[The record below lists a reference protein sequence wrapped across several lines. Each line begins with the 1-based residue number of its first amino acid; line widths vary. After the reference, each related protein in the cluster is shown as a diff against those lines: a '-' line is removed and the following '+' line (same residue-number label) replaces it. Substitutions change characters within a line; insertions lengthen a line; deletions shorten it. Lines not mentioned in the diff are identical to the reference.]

1 MENERHL
8 TEYVKSNGLKYHIIT
23 YGCQMNE
30 HESEK
35 IAGIL
40 ETLGFEAC
48 ATKENADFILFNT
61 CCVRE
66 NAEHKTFGNVG
77 ALRKLKDENK
87 GLMIAVCG
95 CMMQQE
101 EVAQKLSMTF
111 PFVDIIFGTHNIHT
125 LANLI
130 GECILEKKRVLAIQD
145 QDTLLHENV
154 PVARHTWPLA
164 SVNIMYG
171 CNNFCTYCI
180 VPYVRGREKSR
191 SAQEII
197 QEIQGLEGYQEIM
210 LLGQNVNSYHGE
222 GMDFA
227 ALLEEICAQTSVPRI
242 RFMTS
247 HPKDL
252 SDALIDVIADQPR
265 ICRHIHLPVQSGS
278 TAILTAMNRGYTREQ
293 YLSLVNRIRERMPD
307 IALTTDVIVGFPGE
321 TDADFEDTISL
332 MEKVRYDSAF
342 TFVYSKREGTKA
354 AEMNNEVAESV
365 RKERIMRLV
374 ALQNAITEEKNKEYE
389 GKTVRVLV
397 EGLSTRDN
405 NHVCG
410 RTDSSKMVN
419 FAGNKDMIGKCYDVD
434 IVQGKKTT
442 LFGRMTQKQG

>member
-1 MENERHL
+1 MENEQYL
-8 TEYVKSNGLKYHIIT
+8 TEYIKSNGLKYHIIT

-40 ETLGFEAC
+40 ESLGFLSCES
-48 ATKENADFILFNT
+48 KEEADFILFNT

-77 ALRKLKDENK
+77 ALRKLKDENRS
-87 GLMIAVCG
+87 LMIAVCG

-101 EVAQKLSMTF
+101 EVARKLSKTF
-111 PFVDIIFGTHNIHT
+111 PFIDIIFGTHNIHT
-125 LANLI
+125 LAGLI
-130 GECILEKKRVLAIQD
+130 GECILEKKRVLAIQNGD
-145 QDTLLHENV
+145 MEIHENV

-191 SAQEII
+191 DAQDII
-197 QEIQGLEGYQEIM
+197 QEINSLEDYKEIM
-210 LLGQNVNSYHGE
+210 LLGQNVNSYNGE
-222 GMDFA
+222 GLDFA
-227 ALLEEICAQTSVPRI
+227 GLLTEICVKTCVPRI

-252 SDALIDVIADQPR
+252 SDRLIEVIAAHPR

-278 TAILTAMNRGYTREQ
+278 THILNAMNRGYTREQ
-293 YLSLVNRIRERMPD
+293 YLTLVQKIRANIPD
-307 IALTTDVIVGFPGE
+307 IAITTDVIVGFPGE
-321 TDADFEDTISL
+321 TDADFEDTMSL
-332 MEKVRYDSAF
+332 LRQVRYDSAF

-354 AEMNNEVAESV
+354 AKMKNEVTEAV
-365 RKERIMRLV
+365 QKERIMKIV

-389 GKTVRVLV
+389 GRTVRVLV
-397 EGLSTRDN
+397 ESISTRDA
-405 NHVCG
+405 NHICG
-410 RTDSSKMVN
+410 RTDSGKMVN
-419 FAGNKDMIGKCYDVD
+419 FAGSKDMIGKLCDVN

-442 LFGRMTQKQG
+442 LFGRMTQE